1 MRRRSVATGEARD
14 GRVSVTSGVKKDEL
28 VVATGLLR
36 LRNGQA
42 VEIIDS
48 VTSGKAAN

>member
-1 MRRRSVATGEARD
+1 
-14 GRVSVTSGVKKDEL
+14 VKKDEQ

-42 VEIIDS
+42 VEIVDS
-48 VTSGKAAN
+48 ATSDKAAN